1 MRLLITGSESFVG
14 RQLLEGCQAA
24 GVEAVGVDVT
34 PPTRPNCLR
43 ADIRAKD
50 LSAVIPEG
58 VDAVIHLAALSR
70 DADCAADPARCF
82 DVNVMGTLNV
92 IDAARTRGARQFVFA
107 SSEWVYDGVA
117 DDLAKD
123 EDACIDITRLRSEY
137 ALSKLVGEAIL
148 RQQYARGFCPTTIL
162 RFGIIYGPRPTN
174 WSAVESILHA
184 VKVADDVRVGSL
196 ATARRFVHVRDI
208 VDGIQRTVGLGG
220 FQVINLAG
228 SRLVTLREI
237 IEAGMWLLD
246 RRPRVVVTDPER
258 PSVRDV
264 ANEKAKQLLG
274 WEPRVGLEEGLRSVL
289 PVI

>member
-1 MRLLITGSESFVG
+1 MITGSESFVG
-14 RQLLEGCQAA
+14 RQLLEWCQAA
-24 GVEAVGVDVT
+24 GIEAVGVDAT
-34 PPTRPNCLR
+34 PPTRPNCFR
-43 ADIRAKD
+43 ADIRAKY
-50 LSAVIPEG
+50 LSALIPED

-70 DADCAADPARCF
+70 HADCADDPARCF

-148 RQQYARGFCPTTIL
+148 REQYARGFCPTTIL

-184 VKVADDVRVGSL
+184 IKVADEVRVGSL

-208 VDGIQRTVGLGG
+208 VDGIQHAVGLDG
-220 FQVINLAG
+220 FHVINLEG
-228 SRLVTLREI
+228 ERLVTLGEVVELGVR
-237 IEAGMWLLD
+237 LLE

-264 ANEKAKQLLG
+264 ANEKAKRLLG

-289 PVI
+289 PVV